1 MIAEA
6 DWIFVGLGANLGD
19 RAAQL
24 AAAMEG
30 LSQFPG
36 WQLHAASAL
45 YETAPWGLREQPAF
59 LNQVLAVE
67 VAMTPMEFLH
77 AAQALEAALGRVRET
92 HWGPRKIDIDILA
105 WGQQRIQSQRLTIPH
120 PALADRA
127 FVLVPWAE
135 IAPNFH
141 PPGHP
146 ATIAQLLTALP
157 ASETQSVQKI
167 SHHHP

>member
-1 MIAEA
+1 MTAKSN
-6 DWIFVGLGANLGD
+6 WIFIGLGANLGN
-19 RAAQL
+19 REAQL
-24 AAAMEG
+24 AAAREG
-30 LSQFPG
+30 LSQLPG
-36 WQLHAASAL
+36 WQLHAASSL
-45 YETAPWGLREQPAF
+45 YETAPWGLIDQPAF
-59 LNQVLAVE
+59 LNQVLAIDA
-67 VAMTPMEFLH
+67 AMSPMEFLH

-135 IAPNFH
+135 IAPDFH

-146 ATIAQLLTALP
+146 ATIAELLAALP
-157 ASETQSVQKI
+157 ESETHSVQKTA
-167 SHHHP
+167 HKHP